1 MMAKNSVTNLFVCLM
16 ILLCISVNSGY
27 AQYADCTPNT
37 TTTDPEGVGVRDPI
51 DLPVGFNGD
60 YYNTVLTII
69 SPAKATTWGFINFTI
84 TKIQLTELVN
94 MPEGLTW
101 ESNSGNSDDYMYAG
115 EKYCIVVEGTPNST
129 PGIRKIDV
137 YANAWI
143 RVVFETTA
151 PGNPRNGGDV
161 TFTLCNALNLNLG
174 NDISITTDDEI
185 TLSADQNDNYHK
197 YLWND
202 NSTNPTYLVRGS
214 DLGVGAHEISVTV
227 TDTVGTTGIYSDREP
242 VCFKTDKIKVTVT
255 QGNASAEQETKNSF
269 SVFPNPSNGKIHVS
283 LDDFREDSII
293 EIRDI
298 NGNTVFST
306 VLSKQ
311 NSEIDLSSLS
321 KGIYFVSISGRPDI
335 KPARIILN

>member
-1 MMAKNSVTNLFVCLM
+1 MMAKNSVTNLLVCL
-16 ILLCISVNSGY
+16 IFIFCISISSGY
-27 AQYADCTPNT
+27 AQYADCTPNSS
-37 TTTDPEGVGVRDPI
+37 TTDPEGVGVRDPI

-101 ESNSGNSDDYMYAG
+101 ESNSGNSDDYLYAG

-143 RVVFETTA
+143 RVLFETSA

-161 TFTLCNALNLNLG
+161 TFTLCNELNLNLG
-174 NDISITTDDEI
+174 NDISITTNDEV
-185 TLSADQNDNYHK
+185 TLNANQNDNYHT
-197 YLWND
+197 YLWSN
-202 NSTNPTYLVRGS
+202 NSTNPTYLVKGS
-214 DLGVGAHEISVTV
+214 DLGVGVHDISVTV

-242 VCFKTDKIKVTVT
+242 VCFKTDNIRITVT
-255 QGNASAEQETKNSF
+255 QGASAEQETANNF
-269 SVFPNPSNGKIHVS
+269 SVFPNPSNGKIFIS
-283 LDDFREDSII
+283 LNDFKESVAL
-293 EIRDI
+293 EVRDI
-298 NGNTVFST
+298 NGNLVFGS
-306 VLSKQ
+306 VLSQ
-311 NSEIDLSSLS
+311 QDSEIDLSALS
-321 KGIYFVSISGRPDI
+321 KGLYYVSITDRPDI
-335 KPARIILN
+335 KPEKIILN